1 MLLLERKAKQR
12 KGGESRHV
20 SQGWRNIAFSNAVQC
35 ALYSAPSPAGEVGLI
50 GQPLTCCQVLWSSA
64 GNAEWVAIP
73 GRLPHSSPAVRFF
86 MLSSPYRGCL
96 GGRLAWR
103 SCTLVGTWRQNVGAG
118 QYWAPARPL
127 PCHSHACYLLLL
139 LTHMTAVAQHAC
151 RVLPPWRSSD
161 KTLCALD
168 FTKALYFLTNTRC
181 SEKALGFLKCQ
192 LGWARRCCCST
203 PNRCRGCPAC
213 CARRPSRCRR

>member
-1 MLLLERKAKQR
+1 MQIAEGCHAAVGKESKAKERRR
-12 KGGESRHV
+12 KQAREPGLAQYSLFKCSSV
-20 SQGWRNIAFSNAVQC
+20 CTLFSSQ
-35 ALYSAPSPAGEVGLI
+35 PAGEVGLI

-118 QYWAPARPL
+118 QYWGSRPAAALSLTR
-127 PCHSHACYLLLL
+127 LLFAV
-139 LTHMTAVAQHAC
+139 TAD
-151 RVLPPWRSSD
+151 PYDS
-161 KTLCALD
+161 
-168 FTKALYFLTNTRC
+168 
-181 SEKALGFLKCQ
+181 
-192 LGWARRCCCST
+192 
-203 PNRCRGCPAC
+203 RGPAC
-213 CARRPSRCRR
+213 LPGTSPLAILRQNLVCKGFYQGTVLSY